1 MMSWRV
7 PVRPYS
13 PDRRRI
19 LGALAASPLL
29 AACQSPLEAPERGP
43 IAAAFLGP
51 VDDGGFH
58 EQGYRGLLRIR
69 DELRIPIHPVDRIG
83 TERESIATALRAL
96 AQSDATMIVVHGREA
111 SEPAQRVAWEF
122 PRKRFT
128 LIQGDRLRPNLCI
141 YRLRKEQSA
150 WMAGAAAGLL
160 TRSGIVG
167 HVSDHDDDAM
177 HDLHA
182 AFAAGA
188 RGANA
193 KVRVLNPDMRSTH
206 GRLELSRVVS
216 AHVDAGADPLFVT
229 GVPPHAI
236 DAVREGARRR
246 NARLIGEGRDWVAA
260 RPDAFVASAVVDTGA
275 VILQVG
281 RDLQDAMW
289 RGDIVRHYGLRYPDM
304 VRLVVAPAIPATV
317 LAALDEFRGQ
327 VAAGR
332 IQVPMSDRDSKLDTA
347 PR

>member
-1 MMSWRV
+1 MTSWSA

-43 IAAAFLGP
+43 IAAAFFGP
-51 VDDGGFH
+51 IDDGGVH

-69 DELRIPIHPVDRIG
+69 DELNIPIRSVDRIG
-83 TERESIATALRAL
+83 TDRDAVLSALRAL
-96 AQSDATMIVVHGREA
+96 AQSDATMIVVHGSEA
-111 SEPAQRVAWEF
+111 SEPTQRVAWEF

-160 TRSGIVG
+160 TQSGVVG

-193 KVRVLNPDMRSTH
+193 KLRVLNPDMRATN
-206 GRLELSRVVS
+206 GRLELSRIVS
-216 AHVDAGADPLFVT
+216 AQVDAGADPLFVT
-229 GVPPHAI
+229 GVPPRSI
-236 DAVREGARRR
+236 DAVWNGARRR

-275 VILQVG
+275 AILQVG

-304 VRLVVAPAIPATV
+304 IRLVVAPTISATV
-317 LAALDEFRGQ
+317 LAALDELRGQ

-332 IQVPMSDRDSKLDTA
+332 IQVPMSDRDRKLDAA